1 MTWHATKNYALKDS
15 IAAFSDCCDYVA
27 WLTRALASKQQQQ
40 QQQHEI
46 YFCLGK
52 PIGIYNLNGI
62 HK

>member
-1 MTWHATKNYALKDS
+1 MQLEKMLH
-15 IAAFSDCCDYVA
+15 
-27 WLTRALASKQQQQ
+27 

-46 YFCLGK
+46 YFCLEK

>member
-1 MTWHATKNYALKDS
+1 MEIRVFQPGSLCVFKEDFTACADEK
-15 IAAFSDCCDYVA
+15 
-27 WLTRALASKQQQQ
+27 Q